1 MSTKPENNPK
11 MKKMEHSLLLF
22 FLRLFIELFLNDYF
36 YAQQIVFICLER
48 SAIPRKSILDVKTLS
63 TVLPHTYLIL

>member
-11 MKKMEHSLLLF
+11 MKKMEHSLLL

-48 SAIPRKSILDVKTLS
+48 SATPRKSILDVKTLS